1 MANERLK
8 AALVERGESV
18 DTLSTLC
25 QVDRKTVERWI
36 AGRAPYTKYRRQIAR
51 HLRLDETYL
60 WPGSTTQEQIA
71 AASGGE
77 ILNVFPFR
85 SSVPRET
92 WSFLFDSARESID
105 VLAYSAMFLA
115 DDVGIQALIK
125 AKASAGVEVRIL
137 MGDPE
142 SAEVR
147 ARGIDEG
154 IDDAMASKARNAL
167 VQFGKLLPDEHIEIR
182 LHATTL
188 YNSIY
193 RADGDMLVNTHIYG
207 EGAGAAPVLHLRR
220 IHTGT
225 MVSTYLRSF
234 ERVWAGARP
243 ANGSEA

>member
-1 MANERLK
+1 
-8 AALVERGESV
+8 
-18 DTLSTLC
+18 
-25 QVDRKTVERWI
+25 
-36 AGRAPYTKYRRQIAR
+36 
-51 HLRLDETYL
+51 
-60 WPGSTTQEQIA
+60 
-71 AASGGE
+71 
-77 ILNVFPFR
+77 
-85 SSVPRET
+85 
-92 WSFLFDSARESID
+92 
-105 VLAYSAMFLA
+105 
-115 DDVGIQALIK
+115 
-125 AKASAGVEVRIL
+125 
-137 MGDPE
+137 
-142 SAEVR
+142 
-147 ARGIDEG
+147 
-154 IDDAMASKARNAL
+154 MASKARNAL